1 MPQTNG
7 QGALASN
14 TDGVRRL
21 ESAEQGAVVRPSSP
35 PRPMA
40 GTTYAVG
47 SGTNH
52 QASSAPAAPVGR
64 VPRTLHR
71 ISFSASQVD
80 ALAKR
85 EALTE
90 LRASGLQI
98 HNEMQFAQSAV
109 VIRRDDGGLDV
120 EVSG

>member
-1 MPQTNG
+1 M
-7 QGALASN
+7 
-14 TDGVRRL
+14 
-21 ESAEQGAVVRPSSP
+21 
-35 PRPMA
+35 
-40 GTTYAVG
+40 
-47 SGTNH
+47 
-52 QASSAPAAPVGR
+52 
-64 VPRTLHR
+64 PRTLHR

-98 HNEMQFAQSAV
+98 HNEMQFAQSSA